1 MKRFPDPAQDASPDA
16 SERSGYSRSMGRSS
30 AADRAIVLRSNTQ
43 KMPLRKRR
51 SSTRG
56 APRGLFGSI
65 DPDGSP
71 LMIGEFIAH
80 DLKFQVWELESGAS
94 CRLSPGGLKGLL
106 SGRSGSGPGG
116 KAR

>member
-80 DLKFQVWELESGAS
+80 DLKFQVWELE
-94 CRLSPGGLKGLL
+94 
-106 SGRSGSGPGG
+106 
-116 KAR
+116 

>member
-43 KMPLRKRR
+43 KDAIEETVVIHTRR
-51 SSTRG
+51 AARLV
-56 APRGLFGSI
+56 RQHR
-65 DPDGSP
+65 PDGSP

-80 DLKFQVWELESGAS
+80 DLKFQVWELESG
-94 CRLSPGGLKGLL
+94 P
-106 SGRSGSGPGG
+106 SG
-116 KAR
+116 